1 MDESQDPP
9 QEITSSGG
17 ITLKLSAGQAG
28 QQEEE
33 GEPE

>member
-17 ITLKLSAGQAG
+17 ITLKLAAGQETQ
-28 QQEEE
+28 QQEQ